1 MGISETRR
9 MEQLANTKAIHITQ
23 LGVIAALVDGEAS
36 QVEVDTLVAKVS
48 ERYKI
53 SADEV
58 ARLAAGMIGFYQSQ
72 QIGNSPAVALHF
84 AGKSL
89 DNLSA
94 HDKKVAFDIAQE
106 VILSGGVDAM
116 EQGFLAQL
124 KHFTRV

>member
-1 MGISETRR
+1 M
-9 MEQLANTKAIHITQ
+9 
-23 LGVIAALVDGEAS
+23 
-36 QVEVDTLVAKVS
+36 
-48 ERYKI
+48 
-53 SADEV
+53 
-58 ARLAAGMIGFYQSQ
+58 
-72 QIGNSPAVALHF
+72 ALHF

>member
-1 MGISETRR
+1 

-36 QVEVDTLVAKVS
+36 QIEVDTLVAKVS

-53 SADEV
+53 ISDV
-58 ARLAAGMIGFYQSQ
+58 LARLAAGMIGFYQAQ